1 MEQREGRLVSII
13 LPAYNV
19 ANYLDDCL
27 KSVISQTYTNTEII
41 VVDDGST
48 DDTARKADDWLSK
61 DGRIHV
67 IHQKNGGLSAARNT
81 GLRYAQGEFILFVD
95 PDDRIDENLISKCM
109 SLLNNDSVSLV
120 HYGYRLIDENGVLC
134 GKNFP
139 DTLTND
145 EELLPTI
152 LSDKIPSHSWQFLC
166 RKELYSDICFP
177 EGRKAEDLATTY
189 KLVAKAKRCA
199 VLSDCLYEYRVRSS
213 SILGEL
219 TSNHMKAMKYYQ
231 DELLAFH
238 EMIDWAV
245 AHNREDYQNLAWN
258 NELMHLFNHYNERI
272 AVEDSLGKKWVHD
285 KIRQELSTFG
295 SDGMTF
301 SNRFKAFLFR
311 LKLLTF
317 YYKVMSEVKKRI
329 KSILRK
335 EL

>member
-1 MEQREGRLVSII
+1 MNIYSPIVSIV
-13 LPAYNV
+13 LPSYNV
-19 ANYLDDCL
+19 APYLDDCL
-27 KSVISQTYTNTEII
+27 ESIVRQTYQNLEII
-41 VVDDGST
+41 IVDDGST

-81 GLRYAQGEFILFVD
+81 GLRYAQGEFILFID

-139 DTLTND
+139 DTLTNT
-145 EELLPTI
+145 EELLPAI

-231 DELLAFH
+231 DELLAFR
-238 EMIDWAV
+238 EMIDWTKSD
-245 AHNREDYQNLAWN
+245 DYIHMVQNN
-258 NELMHLFNHYNERI
+258 MIQHLFYHYKHLLALDDIRGADWIRMQIRE
-272 AVEDSLGKKWVHD
+272 ELKSLSLRQMKPLN
-285 KIRQELSTFG
+285 KIRAFMLKINLLG
-295 SDGMTF
+295 LYYRL
-301 SNRFKAFLFR
+301 NNLFK
-311 LKLLTF
+311 KTI
-317 YYKVMSEVKKRI
+317 KK
-329 KSILRK
+329 ILHK
-335 EL
+335 I

>member
-238 EMIDWAV
+238 EMIDWAKKTKSD
-245 AHNREDYQNLAWN
+245 DYIHMAQNN
-258 NELMHLFNHYNERI
+258 MIQHLFYHYKHLLTLDDIRGANWIRMQIRE
-272 AVEDSLGKKWVHD
+272 ELKSLSLHQMKPLN
-285 KIRQELSTFG
+285 KIRVFMLKINLLSLYYRL
-295 SDGMTF
+295 
-301 SNRFKAFLFR
+301 NNLFK
-311 LKLLTF
+311 KT
-317 YYKVMSEVKKRI
+317 VKK
-329 KSILRK
+329 ILHK
-335 EL
+335 I

>member
-1 MEQREGRLVSII
+1 MEQREGQLVSII

-238 EMIDWAV
+238 EMIDWAKKTKSD
-245 AHNREDYQNLAWN
+245 DYIHMAQNN
-258 NELMHLFNHYNERI
+258 MIQHLFYHYKHLLAPDDIRGANWIRMQIRE
-272 AVEDSLGKKWVHD
+272 ELKSLSLHQMKPLN
-285 KIRQELSTFG
+285 KIRVFMLKINLLSLYYRL
-295 SDGMTF
+295 
-301 SNRFKAFLFR
+301 NNLFK
-311 LKLLTF
+311 KT
-317 YYKVMSEVKKRI
+317 VKK
-329 KSILRK
+329 ILHK
-335 EL
+335 I

>member
-27 KSVISQTYTNTEII
+27 KSVVSQTFTNTEII

-61 DGRIHV
+61 DERIHV

-81 GLRYAQGEFILFVD
+81 GIRYAQGEFILFID

-109 SLLNNDSVSLV
+109 SLLDNDSVSLV

-139 DTLTND
+139 DTLTNT

-189 KLVAKAKRCA
+189 KLVAKSRKCA
-199 VLSDCLYEYRVRSS
+199 VLPDCLYEYRVRSS

-219 TSNHMKAMKYYQ
+219 TSNHTKAMKYYQ

-238 EMIDWAV
+238 EMIDWAK
-245 AHNREDYQNLAWN
+245 NTKSDDYIHMAQNN
-258 NELMHLFNHYNERI
+258 MIQHLFYHYKHLLTLDDIRGANCIRMQIRE
-272 AVEDSLGKKWVHD
+272 ELKSLSLHQMKPLN
-285 KIRQELSTFG
+285 KIRVFMLKINLLSLYYRL
-295 SDGMTF
+295 
-301 SNRFKAFLFR
+301 NNLFK
-311 LKLLTF
+311 KT
-317 YYKVMSEVKKRI
+317 VKK
-329 KSILRK
+329 ILHTI
-335 EL
+335 